1 MINTKKA
8 KFINIVAKLLKQ
20 FTKSEEF
27 FEKTGL
33 NRSSSYFNI
42 NLYKSLLKY
51 LLLKTSCLPFHYF
64 KNNFKKIKVC
74 KLNGSFLKKK
84 KKNYYIVLLMFFN
97 SYVQILSF
105 LCRNHGCDNIMVMRI
120 LRL

>member
-1 MINTKKA
+1 MLNTEKA

-33 NRSSSYFNI
+33 NSSSSYFNI

-84 KKNYYIVLLMFFN
+84 KKKKINARPKL
-97 SYVQILSF
+97 SYLGIFGLELEKATALWYFTSAP
-105 LCRNHGCDNIMVMRI
+105 
-120 LRL
+120 

>member
-1 MINTKKA
+1 MLNTKKA

-33 NRSSSYFNI
+33 NSSSSYFNI

-74 KLNGSFLKKK
+74 KLNDSFLQKKK
-84 KKNYYIVLLMFFN
+84 KKLLN
-97 SYVQILSF
+97 SATNVF
-105 LCRNHGCDNIMVMRI
+105 
-120 LRL
+120 